1 MMVTSFLLPLLLISL
16 LFSYANV
23 GGGGCV
29 SASRSS
35 NSPSAGSTAADGYL
49 YEGENNIIIP
59 DGYHP
64 VLDNNDN
71 DDILRRHDDI
81 ISSSSKE
88 SSRLPPMP
96 PELLPRPSL
105 ESVLRVTVIAPSQG
119 KSPTCAYSLVQ
130 LENVVS
136 QLYNITFIILRG
148 LQSPPLIYLIALYLG
163 LSIIICL
170 MW

>member
-23 GGGGCV
+23 GGVGCV

-35 NSPSAGSTAADGYL
+35 NSPSAGATASADGYL
-49 YEGENNIIIP
+49 YEGENIVIP

-71 DDILRRHDDI
+71 EDILQRHDDI
-81 ISSSSKE
+81 VSSSSKE
-88 SSRLPPMP
+88 SSRRLPPMP

-105 ESVLRVTVIAPSQG
+105 ESVLRVTVIAPSKG

-136 QLYNITFIILRG
+136 QL
-148 LQSPPLIYLIALYLG
+148 
-163 LSIIICL
+163 
-170 MW
+170 

>member
-16 LFSYANV
+16 FFSYTNV

-49 YEGENNIIIP
+49 YDGGNIVIP

-88 SSRLPPMP
+88 SSRSSPMP

-105 ESVLRVTVIAPSQG
+105 ESVLRVTVIAPSKG

-136 QLYNITFIILRG
+136 QLYNITFIIIRG
-148 LQSPPLIYLIALYLG
+148 LQFSPLIYLIALYLG

>member
-23 GGGGCV
+23 GGVGCV

-35 NSPSAGSTAADGYL
+35 NSPSAVTAADGYL
-49 YEGENNIIIP
+49 YEGENNIVIP

-88 SSRLPPMP
+88 SSSRLPPMP

-105 ESVLRVTVIAPSQG
+105 ESVLRVTVIAPSKG

-136 QLYNITFIILRG
+136 QLYYITFIILRG